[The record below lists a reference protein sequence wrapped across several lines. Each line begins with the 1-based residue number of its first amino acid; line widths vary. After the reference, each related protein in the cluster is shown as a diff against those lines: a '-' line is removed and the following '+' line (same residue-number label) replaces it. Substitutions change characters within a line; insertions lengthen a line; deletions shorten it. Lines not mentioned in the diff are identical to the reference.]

1 MLAWR
6 KGYPPIKRALDI
18 AVALLSFALV
28 LPLLVGIVTFLF
40 LLQGRPILYVQN
52 RIGHKEK
59 AFRVYKFRTMSGD
72 SATDHTSMRITRLGR
87 ILRRFSLDELPQL
100 INVLRGDMSI
110 VGPRPLL
117 ESYLPHYTD
126 NQKLR
131 HSVRPGITGL
141 SQVRGRNSLSWAK
154 RLALDTW
161 YAKNVGLFLDARIVA
176 QTISVVLSGNGIQA
190 SAGLITEPL
199 MPTKSSSD
207 GRSGAPN
214 HLRS

>member
-18 AVALLSFALV
+18 AVALLSLLLV
-28 LPLLVGIVTFLF
+28 LPLFVAIVTFLF
-40 LLQGRPILYVQN
+40 LLQGTPIFYLQN
-52 RIGHKEK
+52 RIGHKEEV
-59 AFRVYKFRTMSGD
+59 FRVYKFRTMSGD
-72 SATDHTSMRITRLGR
+72 SSTDHTSMRITRFGR
-87 ILRRFSLDELPQL
+87 VLRRFSLDELPQL
-100 INVLRGDMSI
+100 INVLKGDMSI

-126 NQKLR
+126 KQKLR

-154 RLALDTW
+154 RLAFDTW
-161 YAKNVGLFLDARIVA
+161 YAENMGLFLDVRIVA
-176 QTISVVLSGNGIQA
+176 QTVSVVLSGKGIQA
-190 SAGLITEPL
+190 SAGLVTEPL

-207 GRSGAPN
+207 GRSGAPSQV
-214 HLRS
+214 RS